1 MKSRGGDRV
10 YRHTLVAYSRCTAHS
25 LADMLGLCND
35 VVSSVCQNLF
45 LHSGENTDRILSPM
59 HEDIPMKTDE
69 AAYTLQ
75 DYAMDHFRSAVCSLK
90 PGGLQTF
97 ATEARKGCQYAPLI
111 QLGFAGNLSALVLI
125 TLREEN

>member
-1 MKSRGGDRV
+1 
-10 YRHTLVAYSRCTAHS
+10 
-25 LADMLGLCND
+25 MLGLCND